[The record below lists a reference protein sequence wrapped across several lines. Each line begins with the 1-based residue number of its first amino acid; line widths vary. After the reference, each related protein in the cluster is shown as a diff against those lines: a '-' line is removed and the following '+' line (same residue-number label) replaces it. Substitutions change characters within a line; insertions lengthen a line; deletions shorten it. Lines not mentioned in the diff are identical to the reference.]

1 MRLLRIIMVLI
12 FAVAIIGF
20 AACGDKPGSEQEV
33 AKEQPVVENIT
44 PENAEKKADE
54 IIKEIDKL

>member
-1 MRLLRIIMVLI
+1 MILV
-12 FAVAIIGF
+12 FAMAITCF
-20 AACGDKPGSEQEV
+20 TACGDKSGSEQEV

-54 IIKEIDKL
+54 VLKEIDKL